1 MKTVKML
8 TLCILVTA
16 FILPGYAQSQ
26 SAGNLKTVLT
36 NCNVIDCTGSP
47 VQENMTVIIEGNEIT
62 SISQGAY
69 RQSRGDD
76 NVRVIDLEGAY
87 VLPGFWNMHMHL
99 STLLPRN
106 HNLDNESM
114 PAKVIRAGV
123 NAMDGLRY
131 GFTSVRSVGELDYMD
146 VAWRD
151 AFDQGFLLGPR
162 IWASGE
168 AVEPTAGHRGDKEKG
183 YDGVSEV
190 RKAVR
195 TRIQKGANVI
205 KIVNFEMLPDELE
218 AAVKTSHKFG
228 IHVTAHSREP
238 AVYEA
243 IAAGVDCI
251 EHGYGLTDETIAL
264 MAEKGAF
271 YDPTIICNLS
281 DAYIKEREAR
291 LARLGYSDDEQVV
304 AIRTAIAYADERSQE
319 HAEYQ
324 RQALLKAAKA
334 GVKLL
339 IGSDSAPVGEIGILE
354 MEQFVLSGISEMET
368 LIAATRNGA
377 DMLGVL
383 DRLGTV
389 EVGKLADLVV
399 VADNPLENISNI
411 RKVTMVFRD
420 GNAVDLEHPLGPT
433 SYWNYFS
440 TSTMR
445 KGFLGQAENAAGF
458 RRGYAEAP
466 KK

>member
-1 MKTVKML
+1 MKTVKMVSL
-8 TLCILVTA
+8 LILVTA
-16 FILPGYAQSQ
+16 YLLPGYAHSQ
-26 SAGNLKTVLT
+26 SADDLTTVLT

-47 VQENMTVIIEGNEIT
+47 VQENMTVVIEGNEIA

-69 RQSRGDD
+69 RQTRQDD
-76 NVRVIDLEGAY
+76 NVLVIDLDGAY

-168 AVEPTAGHRGDKEKG
+168 AVEPTAGHRGDNETG

-195 TRIQKGANVI
+195 TRIQKGVNVI
-205 KIVNFEMLPDELE
+205 KIVNYEMQPDEL
-218 AAVKTSHKFG
+218 AASVDVAHQFG

-238 AVYEA
+238 AVYDA
-243 IAAGVDCI
+243 IEAGVDCI

-281 DAYIKEREAR
+281 DAYIKEREIR
-291 LARLGYSDDEQVV
+291 LARLGYSDDEQAVT
-304 AIRTAIAYADERSQE
+304 IRTAVAYADERSQE

-383 DRLGTV
+383 NRLGTV
-389 EVGKLADLVV
+389 EEGKLADLVV

-411 RKVTMVFRD
+411 RKVKMVFRD

-433 SYWNYFS
+433 SYWNYFT

-458 RRGYAEAP
+458 RRGYAEPP
-466 KK
+466 KR

>member
-195 TRIQKGANVI
+195 TRIQKGANVL

-264 MAEKGAF
+264 MAEKGSF